1 MNINVIS
8 FIFIFGCI
16 NCLFD
21 EEIKMDKPIKGSAL
35 FFRGLNQN
43 EFYISNSITNYIFNI
58 RDGQKKNFT
67 GIIPLESTIY
77 EPFLLFVKNQP
88 SYFIDV
94 NSIND
99 YVKIYDI
106 KNNIYKE
113 YTALKIKDEH
123 KRKFC
128 KFEETNDDKF
138 VIGVEDSNNNFQ
150 IRLVTSNGTEVF
162 RSQTINIKNS
172 DDFYIFTNVSRDKK
186 NYYRAI
192 VAIIFYESKFEMHQ
206 WSRTNSQNV
215 YYTIDSANSNQ
226 FVKQKNVQMTTNG
239 IFCGQ
244 ENGDVNCHI
253 IKVNHQ
259 KGFNTKVF
267 NTQMLQECKFDFK
280 LNILNNER
288 YVVSCL
294 NTKNEFIIQLFAS
307 NLKRDFDMNGML
319 LFKDEINDN
328 YTYDVIKGKEN
339 EIVVL
344 KADLSKNKYF
354 IETFNFIKD
363 SSNKYVLCPPGCQD
377 CYWRQQLGIQYSKN
391 SYISE
396 TTLNCTLCKFNSY
409 FADNYADLCFLKKER
424 PKGYEFMEDYHKF
437 SSCDYCCKTN
447 KTDYICDVC
456 LNNEKYEYFVDEPN
470 NGRCEK
476 KCEGKFGFIKTDQ
489 KVCTN
494 SCTGV
499 PNCITFKNY
508 LDSQNP

>member
-58 RDGQKKNFT
+58 RNGQKKNFT

-186 NYYRAI
+186 
-192 VAIIFYESKFEMHQ
+192 
-206 WSRTNSQNV
+206 
-215 YYTIDSANSNQ
+215 
-226 FVKQKNVQMTTNG
+226 
-239 IFCGQ
+239 
-244 ENGDVNCHI
+244 
-253 IKVNHQ
+253 
-259 KGFNTKVF
+259 
-267 NTQMLQECKFDFK
+267 K
-280 LNILNNER
+280 LL
-288 YVVSCL
+288 
-294 NTKNEFIIQLFAS
+294 
-307 NLKRDFDMNGML
+307 
-319 LFKDEINDN
+319 
-328 YTYDVIKGKEN
+328 
-339 EIVVL
+339 
-344 KADLSKNKYF
+344 
-354 IETFNFIKD
+354 
-363 SSNKYVLCPPGCQD
+363 
-377 CYWRQQLGIQYSKN
+377 
-391 SYISE
+391 
-396 TTLNCTLCKFNSY
+396 
-409 FADNYADLCFLKKER
+409 
-424 PKGYEFMEDYHKF
+424 
-437 SSCDYCCKTN
+437 
-447 KTDYICDVC
+447 
-456 LNNEKYEYFVDEPN
+456 
-470 NGRCEK
+470 
-476 KCEGKFGFIKTDQ
+476 
-489 KVCTN
+489 
-494 SCTGV
+494 
-499 PNCITFKNY
+499 
-508 LDSQNP
+508 